1 MKKRIIGGVIGIASL
16 MALGLASCSS
26 NYQVG
31 KIETKNLENLKDVV
45 KEYKDYQAEKN
56 KKDTDAEDSFTV
68 KKYNGYDE
76 EKYTSIGYVNNI
88 VEIVE
93 NEKGYRGLYS
103 EIEDKFLLAPSY
115 KKELWNAC
123 EAVNFIGNNNKTDT
137 NLQLSII
144 RLNYG
149 QKYTI
154 FDTFGNLIVKD
165 SVDDYW
171 FFQST
176 YSSVNN
182 AYYLRFRNQTTN
194 KDKYLEYKIKDN
206 GKATVVDEI
215 PVAKDAVTYKA
226 GDTYSQKLSKVKTA
240 DNEYTIKYYTGAQNT
255 YYDVYDKDNKLVKTI
270 EVPYGAQNIV
280 GNYFQNGNMILQ
292 YKIQLT
298 DDAKDYS
305 YSNNNDNKYKLV
317 SLEGNLFDD
326 SKFKEVNLP
335 YVITKSTQILNKNE
349 EAVYS
354 QVTLRTILDNK
365 TLGPSRYYIM
375 KDDFSLANELEY
387 SIGNLVQTKNGYF
400 DETTNVLYN
409 SDLEVLT
416 YLDDTATSYYK
427 EKLDSFVFAINA
439 KYGVVSST
447 GKVVVPFEFEN
458 ISTGYSVGTKVY
470 ATNKEGT
477 QGILDV
483 SSGAFTELKGYE
495 KEGNIYYKYDS
506 KTNKTTFVGL
516 AGSETKTGQ
525 FDVNTTSNYFGSKIG
540 VQRNDLDPTDPIEAY
555 IITLNDYAFTTIGT
569 ETTTEYTLNTTKE
582 NATVLTSGDNK
593 DVVLLNSGSAGS
605 YVKLTV
611 AQASKLTIKT
621 YAILNT
627 YILVYVDGVDNPV
640 DDPIN
645 FDYKT
650 EKDADGRQI
659 CVYTL
664 DSIDAGTYYVHINA
678 VSSYKYIADVNV
690 TLTPSN
696 TAV

>member
-1 MKKRIIGGVIGIASL
+1 MKKRVIGGVVGFASIL
-16 MALGLASCSS
+16 ALGLASCSS

-56 KKDTDAEDSFTV
+56 KKDRDAEDSFTV
-68 KKYNGYDE
+68 KKYTGYDE
-76 EKYTSIGYVNNI
+76 EKYTSVGDVNNI

-103 EIEDKFLLAPSY
+103 FTEDKFLLAPSY
-115 KKELWNAC
+115 KKELWNGC
-123 EAVNFIGNNNKTDT
+123 EAVNIGNNSTTD
-137 NLQLSII
+137 NSLQLSII

-165 SVDDYW
+165 TIENYW
-171 FFQST
+171 FYQSE
-176 YSSVNN
+176 YNSANS
-182 AYYLRFRNQTTN
+182 AYYLKFRNQATYE
-194 KDKYLEYKIKDN
+194 DKYLEYKIKDN
-206 GKATVVDEI
+206 GKATIVDKI
-215 PVAKDAVTYKA
+215 PAAENAVEYKA
-226 GDTYSQKLSKVKTA
+226 GDTYSQKLAKVKTA
-240 DNEYTIKYYTGAQNT
+240 DNEYTIKYYNGAQNT
-255 YYDVYDKDNKLVKTI
+255 YYDVYDKDNKLVKSI
-270 EVPYGAQNIV
+270 ELPYGAQNV
-280 GNYFQNGNMILQ
+280 FGTYFQNGNMILQ

-335 YVITKSTQILNKNE
+335 YVLTNSTRILNKNE
-349 EAVYS
+349 EIVYC

-387 SIGNLVQTKNGYF
+387 SIGNLIQTKNGYY
-400 DETTNVLYN
+400 DDTTNVLYN

-416 YLDDTATSYYK
+416 YLDETATAYYK
-427 EKLDSFVFAINA
+427 AKLDSFVFAING

-447 GKVVVPFEFEN
+447 GKVVVPFEFEE

-483 SSGAFTELKGYE
+483 SSGAFTELKGYDR
-495 KEGNIYYKYDS
+495 EGNIYYKYDS

-516 AGSETKTGQ
+516 GGSETKTGQ
-525 FDVNTTSNYFGSKIG
+525 FDVKVMSNYFGSKIG
-540 VQRNDLDPTDPIEAY
+540 VLRTDLDPTDPMEGY
-555 IITLNDYAFTTIGT
+555 IITLNDYAFNTIGT
-569 ETTTEYTLNTTKE
+569 ETTTEYTLNKTKE
-582 NATVLTSGDNK
+582 NATVLTEGDNK
-593 DVVLLNSGSAGS
+593 DVVLFDSGSTGS

-611 AQASKLTIKT
+611 AQDSKLTIKT
-621 YAILNT
+621 YALLNPH
-627 YILVYVDGVDNPV
+627 ILVYVDGVDNPV
-640 DDPIN
+640 DDPT
-645 FDYKT
+645 FEVDSDR
-650 EKDADGRQI
+650 DANGNAI
-659 CVYTL
+659 YLYTL
-664 DSIDAGTYYVHINA
+664 NNIDAGTYYVHINA
-678 VSSYKYIADVNV
+678 SYDYIMDVNV

-696 TAV
+696 TTV